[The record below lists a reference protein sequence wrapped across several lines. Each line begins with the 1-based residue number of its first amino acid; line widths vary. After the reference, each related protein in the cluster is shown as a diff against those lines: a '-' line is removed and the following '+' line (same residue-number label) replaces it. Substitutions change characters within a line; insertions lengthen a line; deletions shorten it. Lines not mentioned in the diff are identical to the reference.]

1 MAASTHTNTRPEM
14 KRITIYTDGACEG
27 NPGPGGWAAVLQYGE
42 HKKEISGAELATTN
56 NRMELTA
63 ALEALQAVKE
73 PCHIEFYTDSEY
85 LKNGVTIWSKAWKR
99 KNWKKAGK
107 DIKNADLWKPLD
119 AAASRH
125 TIRWNWVRGHSGN
138 ALNER
143 CDQLAVA
150 EVAKLRSKYTKAD
163 IKAAR
168 ARFVAEREEMPER
181 ASPALEI

>member
-1 MAASTHTNTRPEM
+1 MPSAISNPPADL

-42 HKKEISGAELATTN
+42 HKKEICGAELATTN

-63 ALEALQAVKE
+63 ALEALQALTE
-73 PCHIEFYTDSEY
+73 PCRIEFFTDSEY
-85 LKNGVTIWSKAWKR
+85 LKNGVTVWSKAWKR

-107 DIKNADLWKPLD
+107 DIKNADLWKPID

-138 ALNER
+138 AQNER

-150 EVAKLRSKYTKAD
+150 EIAKLRKKHTNAE

-168 ARFVAEREEMPER
+168 ARFIAEREQIED
-181 ASPALEI
+181 SPALEL